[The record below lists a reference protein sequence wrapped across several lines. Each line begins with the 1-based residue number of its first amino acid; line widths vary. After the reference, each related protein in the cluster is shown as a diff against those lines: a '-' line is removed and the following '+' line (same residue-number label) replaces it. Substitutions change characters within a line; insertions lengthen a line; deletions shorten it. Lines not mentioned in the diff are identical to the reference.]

1 MMSNFERPL
10 AQLLRRRLAGPCSFI
25 QLLVGPRQVGKTTL
39 VHQVRETFHGRTHF
53 ASADLPGLTDASW
66 VEQQWQVA
74 RVLAASGE
82 PCLLALDE
90 VQKVPGWSETVKR
103 LWDED
108 TAAKLGLRVVLLGS
122 SPLLLQSGSSES
134 HLWRPLGA
142 RTPPAS
148 EGLTGRFEM
157 IRVTHWTFAEMRA
170 AFGLTLDQ
178 WLFYGGYPGAIMVAE
193 DEERWRRYILDAL
206 IETTI
211 SRDIMLMTRIDK
223 PALLRRL
230 FALGCEYSGQILSYQ
245 KMIGQLQDAGNTTTL
260 AHYLD
265 VLGAAGLLVGLPKH
279 AGERVRQRAASPKLL
294 ALNTALVTS
303 MSFHPAADFR
313 TDSERRGRLVE
324 TAVGAH
330 LVNGL
335 LGTNARVG
343 YWREGELEV
352 DYVIEQ
358 GDRRLALEVKSGRR
372 RAAPPGLAAFESRFG
387 PCRKLLVG
395 PGGLE
400 LEAFFTTDPMKLL

>member
-1 MMSNFERPL
+1 MSSDFERPL
-10 AQLLRRRLAGPCSFI
+10 AQLLRNRVGGPRSFI

-39 VHQVRETFHGRTHF
+39 VHQVRVTFPGRSHF

-66 VEQQWQVA
+66 VEQQWQA
-74 RVLAASGE
+74 GRALASTGE

-108 TAAKLGLRVVLLGS
+108 TAAELDLRVVLLGS
-122 SPLLLQSGSSES
+122 SPLLLQGGSSES
-134 HLWRPLGA
+134 
-142 RTPPAS
+142 
-148 EGLTGRFEM
+148 LTGRFEM
-157 IRVTHWTFAEMRA
+157 IRVTHWSFAEMRA
-170 AFGLTLDQ
+170 AFGLSLDQ

-193 DEERWRRYILDAL
+193 DEERWRRYILDSL

-211 SRDIMLMTRIDK
+211 SRDIQLMTRIDK

-230 FALGCEYSGQILSYQ
+230 FALGCDYSGQILSYQ

-265 VLGAAGLLVGLPKH
+265 VLGAAGLVMGLPKH

-294 ALNTALVTS
+294 VLNTALMTS
-303 MSFHPAADFR
+303 MSFRPA
-313 TDSERRGRLVE
+313 SELLGDPELRGRLVE

-352 DYVIEQ
+352 DYVVER
-358 GDRRLALEVKSGRR
+358 GNRRLAIEVKSGRPR
-372 RAAPPGLAAFESRFG
+372 SAPPGLAAFESRFG
-387 PCRKLLVG
+387 PCRKLLVSS
-395 PGGLE
+395 GGLD
-400 LEAFFTTDPMKLL
+400 LEAFFLTDPVKLL

>member
-1 MMSNFERPL
+1 MSNFQRPL
-10 AQLLRRRLAGPCSFI
+10 AQLLRGRLAGPRAFI
-25 QLLVGPRQVGKTTL
+25 QLLVGPRQVGKTTI
-39 VHQVRETFHGRTHF
+39 VHQVLATFGGRSHF
-53 ASADLPGLTDASW
+53 ASADLPGLTDATW
-66 VEQQWQVA
+66 VEQQWEAA

-82 PCLLALDE
+82 PCVLVLDE

-108 TAAKLGLRVVLLGS
+108 TAAKLALRVVLLGS

-134 HLWRPLGA
+134 LA
-142 RTPPAS
+142 
-148 EGLTGRFEM
+148 GRFEM

-170 AFGLTLDQ
+170 AFGLSLDQ

-211 SRDIMLMTRIDK
+211 ARDIQLMTRIDK

-260 AHYLD
+260 AHYLE
-265 VLGAAGLLVGLPKH
+265 VLGAAGLIVGLAKH
-279 AGERVRQRAASPKLL
+279 SGESVRQRAASPKLL

-303 MSFHPAADFR
+303 MSFRSASDFR
-313 TDSERRGRLVE
+313 TDPALRGRLVE

-335 LGTNARVG
+335 LGTNAKVG
-343 YWREGELEV
+343 YWREGDREV
-352 DYVIEQ
+352 DFVVAR
-358 GDRRLALEVKSGRR
+358 GDQRLAIEVKSGRPR
-372 RAAPPGLAAFESRFG
+372 SATSGLVAFEAAFG

-395 PGGLE
+395 SGGLD
-400 LEAFFTTDPMKLL
+400 LEAFFLTDPVKLL

>member
-1 MMSNFERPL
+1 MR
-10 AQLLRRRLAGPCSFI
+10 LLRNRLAGPRTFI

-39 VHQVRETFHGRTHF
+39 VHQARATFHGRSHF
-53 ASADLPGLTDASW
+53 GSADLPGLTDATW
-66 VEQQWQVA
+66 VEQQWEVA
-74 RVLAASGE
+74 RALASSGE

-108 TAAKLGLRVVLLGS
+108 TAAGLDLRVVLLGS

-134 HLWRPLGA
+134 LA
-142 RTPPAS
+142 
-148 EGLTGRFEM
+148 GRFEM
-157 IRVTHWTFAEMRA
+157 LRVTHWTFSEMRA
-170 AFGLTLDQ
+170 AFGLTLEQ
-178 WLFYGGYPGAIMVAE
+178 WLFYGGYPGAIIVAE

-211 SRDIMLMTRIDK
+211 SRDIQLMTRIDK

-245 KMIGQLQDAGNTTTL
+245 KMTGQLQDAGNTTTL
-260 AHYLD
+260 AHYLE
-265 VLGAAGLLVGLPKH
+265 VLGAAGLIMGLPKH
-279 AGERVRQRAASPKLL
+279 TKERVRQRASSPKLL

-303 MSFHPAADFR
+303 MSFRSATDFR
-313 TDSERRGRLVE
+313 TDHELRGRLVE

-335 LGTNARVG
+335 IGANARVS
-343 YWREGELEV
+343 YWREGDKEV
-352 DYVIEQ
+352 DFVVER
-358 GDRRLALEVKSGRR
+358 GDRCLAIEVKSGRPR
-372 RAAPPGLAAFESRFG
+372 SAPPGLAAFEAAFG

-395 PGGLE
+395 SGGME
-400 LEAFFTTDPMKLL
+400 LEAFFTTDPSKLL

>member
-1 MMSNFERPL
+1 MSNFERPL
-10 AQLLRRRLAGPCSFI
+10 AQRLRSRLAGPRSFI

-39 VHQVRETFHGRTHF
+39 VHQVLATFRGRSHF
-53 ASADLPGLTDASW
+53 ASADLPGLTDSSW
-66 VEQQWQVA
+66 VEQQWEVG
-74 RVLAASGE
+74 RVLTASGE
-82 PCLLALDE
+82 PCVLVLDE

-108 TAAKLGLRVVLLGS
+108 SAAKRVLRVVLLGS

-134 HLWRPLGA
+134 LA
-142 RTPPAS
+142 
-148 EGLTGRFEM
+148 GRFEM
-157 IRVTHWTFAEMRA
+157 LRVTHWTFAEMRA
-170 AFGLTLDQ
+170 AFGLSLEQ

-211 SRDIMLMTRIDK
+211 SRDIQLMTRIDK

-230 FALGCEYSGQILSYQ
+230 FALACEYSGQILSYQ
-245 KMIGQLQDAGNTTTL
+245 KMIGQLQDVGNTTTL
-260 AHYLD
+260 AHYLE
-265 VLGAAGLLVGLPKH
+265 VLGAAGLVMGLPKH
-279 AGERVRQRAASPKLL
+279 SRERVRQRAASPKLL

-303 MSFHPAADFR
+303 MSFRAASDFR
-313 TDSERRGRLVE
+313 SDPELRGRLVE

-335 LGTNARVG
+335 LGTNAQVG
-343 YWREGELEV
+343 YWREGDREV
-352 DYVIEQ
+352 DYVIER
-358 GDRRLALEVKSGRR
+358 GDRRLAIEVKSGRP
-372 RAAPPGLAAFESRFG
+372 RAAPPGLAAFESAFG

-395 PGGLE
+395 SGGLD
-400 LEAFFTTDPMKLL
+400 LETFFLTDPVTLL

>member
-1 MMSNFERPL
+1 LSKFQRPL
-10 AQLLRRRLAGPCSFI
+10 AQLLHRRLEGSRSFI

-39 VHQVRETFHGRTHF
+39 VRQVMKTFGGRSHF

-66 VEQQWQVA
+66 VEQQWEIA
-74 RVLAASGE
+74 RVLAASGG
-82 PCLLALDE
+82 PCLLVLDE
-90 VQKVPGWSETVKR
+90 VQKVPGWSEAVKR

-108 TAAKLGLRVVLLGS
+108 TATGRGLRVVLLGS

-134 HLWRPLGA
+134 LA
-142 RTPPAS
+142 
-148 EGLTGRFEM
+148 GRFEM
-157 IRVTHWTFAEMRA
+157 IRVTHWTFGEMRA
-170 AFGLTLDQ
+170 AFGLTLEQ
-178 WLFYGGYPGAIMVAE
+178 WLFYGGYPGAIVVAE

-230 FALGCEYSGQILSYQ
+230 FSLGCEYSGQILSYQ
-245 KMIGQLQDAGNTTTL
+245 KMVGQLQDAGNTTTL

-265 VLGAAGLLVGLPKH
+265 VLGAAGLVTGLTKH
-279 AGERVRQRAASPKLL
+279 SGERVRQRAASPKLL

-303 MSFHPAADFR
+303 MAFRSASDFR
-313 TDSERRGRLVE
+313 SNLELRGRLVE

-335 LGTNARVG
+335 AGTNARVG
-343 YWREGELEV
+343 YWREGDREV
-352 DYVIEQ
+352 DFVIERA
-358 GDRRLALEVKSGRR
+358 GRLLAIEVKSGRP
-372 RAAPPGLAAFESRFG
+372 RATPPGLAAFEAAFG

-395 PGGLE
+395 WGGLE
-400 LEAFFTTDPMKLL
+400 LETFFLTDPVTLL

>member
-1 MMSNFERPL
+1 MSNFPRPL
-10 AQLLRRRLAGPCSFI
+10 AQLLRRRLEGPRSFL

-39 VHQVRETFHGRTHF
+39 VHQVRATFGGRSHF
-53 ASADLPGLTDASW
+53 ASADLPGLTDARW
-66 VEQQWQVA
+66 VEQQWEIA
-74 RVLAASGE
+74 RVLASSGE
-82 PCLLALDE
+82 PCLLVLDE
-90 VQKVPGWSETVKR
+90 VQKVPDWSVTVER

-108 TAAKLGLRVVLLGS
+108 TATGLDLQVVLLGS

-134 HLWRPLGA
+134 LA
-142 RTPPAS
+142 
-148 EGLTGRFEM
+148 GRFEM
-157 IRVTHWTFAEMRA
+157 IRATHWTFAEMRA
-170 AFGLTLDQ
+170 AFGLSLDQ

-193 DEERWRRYILDAL
+193 DEERWRRYILDSL

-211 SRDIMLMTRIDK
+211 ARDIQLMTRIDK

-230 FALGCEYSGQILSYQ
+230 FALGCECSGQILSYQ

-265 VLGAAGLLVGLPKH
+265 VLGGAGLVMGLPKH
-279 AGERVRQRAASPKLL
+279 SGERVRQRAASPKLL

-303 MSFHPAADFR
+303 MSFRSASDLCSDP
-313 TDSERRGRLVE
+313 ELRGRLVE

-335 LGTNARVG
+335 AGSNACVA
-343 YWREGELEV
+343 YWREGDREV
-352 DYVIEQ
+352 DFVVEQ
-358 GDRRLALEVKSGRR
+358 AGRLLAIEVKSGRPR
-372 RAAPPGLAAFESRFG
+372 SAPPGLAAFEAAFG

-395 PGGLE
+395 SGGLE
-400 LEAFFTTDPMKLL
+400 LETFFLTDPLALL

>member
-1 MMSNFERPL
+1 MSNFERPL
-10 AQLLRRRLAGPCSFI
+10 AQRLRSRLAGPRSFI

-39 VHQVRETFHGRTHF
+39 VHQVLATFRGRSHF

-66 VEQQWQVA
+66 VEQQWEVG

-82 PCLLALDE
+82 SCVLVLDE

-108 TAAKLGLRVVLLGS
+108 SATRRALRVVLLGS

-134 HLWRPLGA
+134 LA
-142 RTPPAS
+142 
-148 EGLTGRFEM
+148 GRFEM
-157 IRVTHWTFAEMRA
+157 LRVTHWTFAEMRA
-170 AFGLTLDQ
+170 AFGLSLDQ

-211 SRDIMLMTRIDK
+211 SRDIQLMTRIDK

-230 FALGCEYSGQILSYQ
+230 FALACEYSGQILSYQ

-260 AHYLD
+260 AHYLE
-265 VLGAAGLLVGLPKH
+265 VLGAAGLIMGLPKH
-279 AGERVRQRAASPKLL
+279 AKERVRQRAASPKLL
-294 ALNTALVTS
+294 ALNNALMTS
-303 MSFHPAADFR
+303 MSFRPASDFR
-313 TDSERRGRLVE
+313 SDPELRGRLVE

-335 LGTNARVG
+335 LGTNARVS
-343 YWREGELEV
+343 YWREGDREV
-352 DYVIEQ
+352 DFVVER
-358 GDRRLALEVKSGRR
+358 GDRRLAIEVKSGRA
-372 RAAPPGLAAFESRFG
+372 RAAPPGLAAFERAFG
-387 PCRKLLVG
+387 PCSKLLVG
-395 PGGLE
+395 SGGLE
-400 LEAFFTTDPMKLL
+400 LEAFFLTDPIKLL

>member
-1 MMSNFERPL
+1 LSNFERPL
-10 AQLLRRRLAGPCSFI
+10 AQLLRSRLAGPRSFI

-39 VHQVRETFHGRTHF
+39 VHQVLATFRGRTHF

-66 VEQQWQVA
+66 VEQQWEAA

-82 PCLLALDE
+82 PSVLVLDE

-108 TAAKLGLRVVLLGS
+108 TATRLALRVVLLGS

-134 HLWRPLGA
+134 LA
-142 RTPPAS
+142 
-148 EGLTGRFEM
+148 GRFEM

-170 AFGLTLDQ
+170 AFGLSLDQ

-211 SRDIMLMTRIDK
+211 ARDIQLMTRIDK

-260 AHYLD
+260 AHYLE
-265 VLGAAGLLVGLPKH
+265 VLGAAGLIVGLAKH
-279 AGERVRQRAASPKLL
+279 SGESVRQRAASPKLL

-303 MSFHPAADFR
+303 MSFRPASDFR
-313 TDSERRGRLVE
+313 SDPALRGRLVE

-343 YWREGELEV
+343 YWREGDREV
-352 DYVIEQ
+352 DFVVAR
-358 GDRRLALEVKSGRR
+358 GDQRLAIEVKSGRPR
-372 RAAPPGLAAFESRFG
+372 NATSGLVAFEAAYG

-395 PGGLE
+395 SGGLD
-400 LEAFFTTDPMKLL
+400 LEAFFLTDPVKLL

>member
-1 MMSNFERPL
+1 MSKFERPL
-10 AQLLRRRLAGPCSFI
+10 SRLLRSRLAGPRAFI

-39 VHQVRETFHGRTHF
+39 VHQVRATFHGRNHF
-53 ASADLPGLTDASW
+53 ASADLPGLTDAGW
-66 VEQQWQVA
+66 VEQQWEVA
-74 RVLAASGE
+74 RTLAASGE

-108 TAAKLGLRVVLLGS
+108 TATGLDLRVVLLGS

-134 HLWRPLGA
+134 LA
-142 RTPPAS
+142 
-148 EGLTGRFEM
+148 GRFELL
-157 IRVTHWTFAEMRA
+157 RVTHWTFGEMRA

-211 SRDIMLMTRIDK
+211 SRDIQLMTRIDK

-245 KMIGQLQDAGNTTTL
+245 KMTGQLQDAGNTTTL
-260 AHYLD
+260 AHYLE
-265 VLGAAGLLVGLPKH
+265 VLGAAGLIMGLPKH
-279 AGERVRQRAASPKLL
+279 TKEPVRQRASSPKLL

-303 MSFHPAADFR
+303 MSFRSATDFR
-313 TDSERRGRLVE
+313 TDHELRRRLVE

-335 LGTNARVG
+335 LGTNARVS
-343 YWREGELEV
+343 YWREGDKEV
-352 DYVIEQ
+352 DFVVER
-358 GDRRLALEVKSGRR
+358 GERRLAIEVKSGRPR
-372 RAAPPGLAAFESRFG
+372 SAPPGLAAFEGAFG

-395 PGGLE
+395 SGGLE
-400 LEAFFTTDPMKLL
+400 LEAFFLTDPAALL